1 MQDSFYYN
9 IMSTYREITY
19 LILDEM
25 RAISDDIL
33 FNEDHII
40 FLINKYRNLI
50 LKQNYLKNNKDIP
63 NSNYQLLSI
72 DLEIVKGIN
81 GVDCSNTYLRS
92 INTIPNL
99 LEIADPKIS
108 STDYFGSEMFTYVS
122 NERIV
127 FTGHNKFLT
136 RVIYATLGPDNKLY
150 LKSSSPQAYYLEN
163 VQLKGIFENPTEVTQ
178 YTVDGIKCD
187 ILDIEL
193 PLEEAF
199 IPMLT
204 EYIIKELTGALYKPE
219 DDENNAKDDL
229 ANKISNNK

>member
-1 MQDSFYYN
+1 
-9 IMSTYREITY
+9 MSTYREITY

-99 LEIADPKIS
+99 LEIGEPKIS
-108 STDYFGSEMFTYVS
+108 STDYFGSEMFTYVR

-150 LKSSSPQAYYLEN
+150 LKSSSPQTYYLEN

-178 YTVDGIKCD
+178 YTADGIKCD